1 MVVIIGRAFLKGQ
14 RFIHT
19 GAVRVPGLERAV
31 GGAFDHNIFIVVNIL
46 CDGPV
51 DILLDSSAEGIVGVG
66 DGRGALG
73 DLLQTEILKGV
84 LPCSLSIDI
93 FKYESTLTPYYLKK

>member
-46 CDGPV
+46 CDGPL

-66 DGRGALG
+66 DGCGTLG
-73 DLLQTEILKGV
+73 DLSQPVFIV
-84 LPCSLSIDI
+84 ISLGGDDAAFCFSD
-93 FKYESTLTPYYLKK
+93 PVAV